1 MGVSALMV
9 VWEGGGLGRAL
20 SGRHGRRLPWKHRDS
35 ASEGWRRGGLGVT
48 LSEVEELKIETL

>member
-1 MGVSALMV
+1 MMV

-20 SGRHGRRLPWKHRDS
+20 SGRHGRRLPWKHSDS